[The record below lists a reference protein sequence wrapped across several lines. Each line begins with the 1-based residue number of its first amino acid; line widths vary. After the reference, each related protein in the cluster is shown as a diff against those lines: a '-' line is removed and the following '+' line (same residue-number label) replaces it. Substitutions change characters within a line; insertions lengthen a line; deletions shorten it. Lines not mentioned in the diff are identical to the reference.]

1 MQVLLKPFPYRYM
14 EYEKK
19 LMMRELKT
27 FFPSAEA
34 CFQNGMLVLENIKKH
49 EIKKLEWLTF
59 VGEYMANGK
68 WYKTFQNNIE
78 EEAEHHGDRRQH
90 TRYSTHGVH
99 EYKGKYNPQIVHFM
113 VNLLGITKQSKVL
126 DPFNGSGTTTLECA
140 HLGIRAV
147 GTDINPMACFIANS
161 KLKAF
166 SVDVETARD
175 TVSKFINTFKSSI
188 ASHPFCDDER
198 LEYLR
203 KWIPE
208 KTLNVLESIRFF
220 ALNQAPELSC
230 LILTVASDLIREYSY
245 QEPQDLRIR
254 RRKTPLPTL
263 PFLEAFST
271 KVTTL
276 LQKIQA
282 ARQTIGRNFSYK
294 NYALCCDIKRDQ
306 PFKKNKFDAV
316 ITSPPYATAL
326 PYIDTQRI
334 SLVWLGLCEVD
345 QIRKLESS
353 LIGSRETNGGEKDLL
368 KKGFKDNDADLPRE
382 LYSLVCDME
391 ESVSETDGFRKRAV
405 PFLFYRYLSDMKS
418 VFVNIA
424 KMTKDNAP
432 FALIVGHNR
441 TTLGGK
447 TFNIDTPNLLSC
459 LASGCGWRHEE
470 TIILET
476 YKRYGLNQKN
486 AIGNESMVILRKA

>member
-19 LMMRELKT
+19 LMIRELET
-27 FFPSAEA
+27 FFPSAVA
-34 CFQNGMLVLENIKKH
+34 CFQNGMWVLENLAKH

-59 VGEYMANGK
+59 IGEYKVNGK
-68 WYKTFQNNIE
+68 WYKTFQNKIE
-78 EEAEHHGDRRQH
+78 EPEHHGPGRQH

-113 VNLLGITKQSKVL
+113 LNLLGITKQSKVL

-161 KLKAF
+161 KLKTF

-175 TVSKFINTFKSSI
+175 TVFKFINKFKSTTTSQL
-188 ASHPFCDDER
+188 CNDER
-198 LEYLR
+198 MEYLR
-203 KWIPE
+203 KWIP
-208 KTLNVLESIRFF
+208 TNNLNVLESIRLF
-220 ALNQAPELSC
+220 ALTQAPELSC
-230 LILTVASDLIREYSY
+230 LMLTVASDLIREYSY

-263 PFLEAFST
+263 PLLEAFST
-271 KVTTL
+271 RVTTL

-294 NYALCCDIKRDQ
+294 NYALCCDVKRDQ

-334 SLVWLGLCEVD
+334 SLVWLGLCEAD
-345 QIRKLESS
+345 QVHKLESC
-353 LIGSRETNGGEKDLL
+353 LIGSRETNSGEKDLL
-368 KKGFKDNDADLPRE
+368 KKGFKVNDADLPRE

-391 ESVSETDGFRKRAV
+391 KSVSEADGFRRRAV
-405 PFLFYRYLSDMKS
+405 PYLFYRYLSDMKS
-418 VFVNIA
+418 VFVNVA
-424 KMTKDNAP
+424 KMAKDNAP

-447 TFNIDTPNLLSC
+447 TFYIDTPNLLSR

-486 AIGNESMVILRKA
+486 AIGNESMVILRKV